1 VQTELKAKGIEL
13 LLANVRA
20 PVRDVLQRSSLIE
33 RIGKQHI
40 YLSDEEGVRAFQDGS
55 RRESNREEI

>member
-40 YLSDEEGVRAFQDGS
+40 YLSVEEGVRAFQLFHT
-55 RRESNREEI
+55 SNQSLP